1 MRYPQRLTLIYVC
14 DFYTKPAPM
23 SEARIMYIVKK
34 AMAPRVSSVQLGSR
48 SCVRMKCVAEAEKME
63 AESIFVEDI
72 QSIIAP

>member
-1 MRYPQRLTLIYVC
+1 
-14 DFYTKPAPM
+14 M